1 MNQAEKPHPSHA
13 AAPDHIPTL
22 TEDMAVAQVPQA
34 VSLALDARAAEKKA
48 LMALS
53 DLVRT
58 TMPWVT
64 GVAQAGIG
72 LGAFSMSTRHMRQ
85 FAAMLN
91 FLW

>member
-1 MNQAEKPHPSHA
+1 MT
-13 AAPDHIPTL
+13 DCC
-22 TEDMAVAQVPQA
+22 
-34 VSLALDARAAEKKA
+34 A

-58 TMPWVT
+58 IMPWVT

-72 LGAFSMSTRHMRQ
+72 LGAFSTSTRHMRQ
-85 FAAMLN
+85 LAAMDS